1 MPFKPNYRMQ
11 RADRDRAKELK
22 KREKLLRRTEASNQR
37 KAERDRVADS
47 SDEAPAAS
55 DRSPETT

>member
-37 KAERDRVADS
+37 KAERDQVSDS
-47 SDEAPAAS
+47 SGEAPPAS
-55 DRSPETT
+55 DRGPETA